1 VRGGGGLRGFE
12 IGEKVEIILKLCNP
26 AKILLKIAEK
36 MQSMAKSR
44 PAVSPNQPQTALS
57 FAPAK
62 ETELARLM
70 DVKEDKQNGSMSVV
84 SLSQAATPAVV
95 GEEGSQRQH
104 SGVGQPNELLSLNG
118 HQPEVV
124 PADAALT
131 ALLED
136 ASELEKS
143 IAQLQQQKREALKRR
158 VKEGMQHLEEQAERI
173 NALAEQLEEEILKFQ
188 EMAERVK
195 VDLCAKNTADSQLMS
210 YPALKRH
217 IAKPDPICEVSDCAV
232 PTVVRCGFKF
242 VLASR
247 KVEKL
252 GVTEEDAAQRA
263 AKAQQ
268 RREAFERW
276 LESRRQRIVDGF
288 SGL

>member
-1 VRGGGGLRGFE
+1 
-12 IGEKVEIILKLCNP
+12 
-26 AKILLKIAEK
+26 
-36 MQSMAKSR
+36 MD
-44 PAVSPNQPQTALS
+44 
-57 FAPAK
+57 AK
-62 ETELARLM
+62 EN
-70 DVKEDKQNGSMSVV
+70 KQNGSISAVT
-84 SLSQAATPAVV
+84 LSQAATSAEV
-95 GEEGSQRQH
+95 EEFGSQRQL
-104 SGVGQPNELLSLNG
+104 SGVGQPSEFSSLNG
-118 HQPEVV
+118 RKEEVV

-143 IAQLQQQKREALKRR
+143 IAQLKQQKREAKKRR

-173 NALAEQLEEEILKFQ
+173 NALGEQLEAEMLKFQ
-188 EMAERVK
+188 EMAEQVNG
-195 VDLCAKNTADSQLMS
+195 DLCAKDTAESQAMS

-217 IAKPDPICEVSDCAV
+217 TAKPAPICEVSDFAV
-232 PTVVRCGFKF
+232 PTVVRSGFKF
-242 VLASR
+242 VLTAR

-276 LESRRQRIVDGF
+276 LEGRRQRIVDGF